1 MIKTSFKH
9 YRVLYARSIKNYE
22 TSATEKSHF
31 KHYPSALE
39 YVKMILFD
47 VA

>member
-1 MIKTSFKH
+1 MPE
-9 YRVLYARSIKNYE
+9 VLKIMRRQLQKKVILNI
-22 TSATEKSHF
+22 T
-31 KHYPSALE
+31 PGALE